1 MGNPAEEREVFT
13 GFLAAMPMFAGS
25 PVTDWSH
32 PAQDPPDIEADL
44 ADSRKIAVELTS
56 WLDESQIGREKKV
69 EMIEASFRDA
79 LQSEPPNNTE
89 HIFLVWLSPK
99 QRMRPAAKAAF

>member
-1 MGNPAEEREVFT
+1 MGNPAEEREVFA

-25 PVTDWSH
+25 PVTH
-32 PAQDPPDIEADL
+32 CRQPAQDPPDIEVDL

-56 WLDESQIGREKKV
+56 WLDESQIGRERKV

-79 LQSEPPNNTE
+79 L
-89 HIFLVWLSPK
+89 
-99 QRMRPAAKAAF
+99 